1 MKVFVRENHGTT
13 DVQVP
18 RFSKPGGLF
27 TICWSSIA
35 ASTFV
40 MPPRNL
46 VNQVGFKIL
55 DSNLIIEI
63 TFNIN
68 LTIEDPL

>member
-1 MKVFVRENHGTT
+1 
-13 DVQVP
+13 
-18 RFSKPGGLF
+18 
-27 TICWSSIA
+27 
-35 ASTFV
+35 

-68 LTIEDPL
+68 LTIEDPLWIHYESLTT

>member
-1 MKVFVRENHGTT
+1 
-13 DVQVP
+13 
-18 RFSKPGGLF
+18 
-27 TICWSSIA
+27 
-35 ASTFV
+35 

-55 DSNLIIEI
+55 ESNLIIEI

-68 LTIEDPL
+68 LTIEDPLCIHYESLTT